1 MKRKII
7 RDAVLLLV
15 VFAVIWGVL
24 AILIPDRTS
33 DNGWISKDQEEKVA
47 VHLVEIIES
56 QFTVLEE
63 NPWQEGLDSMVQ
75 ILQSKIPESKQ
86 PEYRVKVLDNSSIN
100 AFATLGGHIYFFTG
114 LLEIAET
121 PEEICAVLAHEMGH
135 IEKDHVIKKLISE
148 FGISIILG
156 IATGGDT
163 LLIREILKTL
173 SSGVFSRKQEK
184 EADEFALKTLNDAGI
199 SPRYLGIIF
208 KRLQETQPEDLPD
221 LTIISSHPSI
231 KSRVRM
237 SFEYPLDDFE
247 EVCYE
252 IPWPGMDYGADS
264 EEENLNETLEQ

>member
-1 MKRKII
+1 MKQKII

-15 VFAVIWGVL
+15 VFVVIWGVL
-24 AILIPDRTS
+24 AILIPDQTS
-33 DNGWISKDQEEKVA
+33 DNGWISKEQEEKVA
-47 VHLVEIIES
+47 VHLVEIIEN

-63 NPWQEGLDSMVQ
+63 NPWQDGLDSMVH
-75 ILQSKIPESKQ
+75 ILQKQIPESKQ
-86 PEYRVKVLDNSSIN
+86 PEYRVKVLDNSSVN

-114 LLEIAET
+114 LLEMAET
-121 PEEICAVLAHEMGH
+121 PEEIAAVLAHEMGH
-135 IEKDHVIKKLISE
+135 VEKDHVIKRLISE

-173 SSGVFSRKQEK
+173 SSGAFSRKQEK
-184 EADEFALKTLNDAGI
+184 EADEFALKTLYAAGI

-208 KRLQETQPEDLPD
+208 KKLQDTQPEDLPD
-221 LTIISSHPSI
+221 MTIISSHPSI

-237 SFEYPLDDFE
+237 SFEYPLDDFD

-252 IPWPGMDYGADS
+252 IPWPGMDYGP
-264 EEENLNETLEQ
+264 EPEQEENLGGNQ